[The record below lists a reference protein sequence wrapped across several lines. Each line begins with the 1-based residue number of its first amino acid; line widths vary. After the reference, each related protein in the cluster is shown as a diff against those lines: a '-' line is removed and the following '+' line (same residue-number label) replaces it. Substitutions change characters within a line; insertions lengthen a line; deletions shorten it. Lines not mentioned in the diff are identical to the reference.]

1 MKSVLNNLKMPSLDD
16 LFEGETPSSEEQTK
30 VELSELIDF
39 NEHPFYVSDTDD
51 MARLID
57 SIQAN
62 GVLNPIIVRE
72 KKDKFEIISG
82 HRRVYACKKLNLK
95 EIPAII
101 KSMTDDEATIAM
113 VDANINRES
122 LLPSERAY
130 AYKMRRDAFSHQGK
144 KLEDVNTPDNVRTM
158 QRYIQLTNL
167 TKELLAMVDEKRI
180 GLVAG
185 ITLSSMDEDNQVALG
200 IYLRD
205 YEPKKKVSGK
215 IAEKFAKKAKETSLE
230 YENMFMIFNGED
242 EKHDDNTVN
251 SETEETNETK
261 TEQKH
266 TSKKIVFDDDVLT
279 YYFGD
284 KSIDDITKIMKELLE
299 DWRKKND

>member
-1 MKSVLNNLKMPSLDD
+1 
-16 LFEGETPSSEEQTK
+16 
-30 VELSELIDF
+30 
-39 NEHPFYVSDTDD
+39 
-51 MARLID
+51 
-57 SIQAN
+57 
-62 GVLNPIIVRE
+62 
-72 KKDKFEIISG
+72 
-82 HRRVYACKKLNLK
+82 
-95 EIPAII
+95 
-101 KSMTDDEATIAM
+101 
-113 VDANINRES
+113 
-122 LLPSERAY
+122 
-130 AYKMRRDAFSHQGK
+130 
-144 KLEDVNTPDNVRTM
+144 
-158 QRYIQLTNL
+158 
-167 TKELLAMVDEKRI
+167 MVDEKRI

-185 ITLSSMDEDNQVALG
+185 ITLSSMDEDDQVALG

-215 IAEKFAKKAKETSLE
+215 IAEKLAKKAKETSLE

-284 KSIDDITKIMKELLE
+284 KSIGDITKIMKELLE